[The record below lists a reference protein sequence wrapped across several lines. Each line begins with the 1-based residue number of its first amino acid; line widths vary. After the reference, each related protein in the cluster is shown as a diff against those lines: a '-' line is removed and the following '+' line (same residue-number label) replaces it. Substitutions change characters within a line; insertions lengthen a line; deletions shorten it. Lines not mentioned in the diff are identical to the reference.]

1 MINMPK
7 PPFHSV
13 TEELLYSILQ
23 KLPAMASLTKE
34 DINTIAKLNAIIEDG
49 DIVSDAAIAE
59 AINTLKGNVPEA
71 GNTLAKLYNII
82 QGLGNLKREDI
93 DTLAEINAI
102 LSDASLATMADLE
115 EVLVGLNG
123 GVPIEGNSLAK
134 LYNLIAGKKDK
145 FSDYYPSTYFVSP
158 LVTDDIGVKGD
169 YTLPFTPAR
178 AYELAAPGDTIAF
191 LPGLYYM
198 TGNIAKNGVAY
209 TTFGG
214 KALLVTGGFN
224 LFDYE
229 SLEDASSD
237 IVIDGD
243 FEFSHGGETVFKFKD
258 SPTPRRYRIRW
269 SYAFV
274 QAGTLIRMPAV
285 LSTGIFEGTIEIAFG
300 SNVPAIECVETA
312 ITTGAGVM
320 NLIIVNNSHYAHAI
334 KPWFSGFRFNISY
347 IGAEYGLFA
356 QPVGGG
362 SDNNIYVLN
371 ITQGITCTTY
381 LTSGEYSGTV
391 KGGLIFI
398 QGSVNLNARLNTCE
412 LHISEQTSSKV
423 TAIANGVTIFN
434 DLPKMLKLDGVWHG
448 CIYNSNSQSPCI
460 MEGEFYNLQFNTSA
474 GRLKIT
480 GYVRITDDN
489 SILVSNTDTLEVTGK
504 LIGNAPEVIRL
515 AENGEAIIS
524 GCVKQLAVDRPAIM
538 FEPDDYTIALTL
550 KNAIIQS
557 GTSSNE
563 SILAE
568 APIRVII
575 SLYGKSYGNRPIAG
589 GAEINYRIG
598 SADDF
603 LVDLNVDVSNE

>member
-1 MINMPK
+1 MINMPN

-23 KLPAMASLTKE
+23 KLPAMASLTKD
-34 DINTIAKLNAIIEDG
+34 DINTIAKLNAIIEDS
-49 DIVSDAAIAE
+49 DIVSDAAITE
-59 AINTLKGNVPEA
+59 AINALKGNVPEA
-71 GNTLAKLYNII
+71 GNTLAKLYSII

-134 LYNLIAGKKDK
+134 LYNLLGGKKDK

-243 FEFSHGGETVFKFKD
+243 FEFSQGGETVFKFKD
-258 SPTPRRYRIRW
+258 SPTPRKYRIRW
-269 SYAFV
+269 SHAFV
-274 QAGTLIRMPAV
+274 QAGTFIRMPAV
-285 LSTGIFEGTIEIAFG
+285 LTTGILEGNIEIAFG
-300 SNVPAIECVETA
+300 SSAPAIECVETA
-312 ITTGAGVM
+312 MTTGAGVM
-320 NLIIVNNSHYAHAI
+320 NLIILNNSHYAHAI
-334 KPWFSGFRFNISY
+334 KPWFSGFRFNITY
-347 IGAEYGLFA
+347 IGAEFGLFA
-356 QPVGGG
+356 QPIGEG
-362 SDNNIYVLN
+362 SDNNVYVLN
-371 ITQGITCTTY
+371 ITQGITCTTC
-381 LTSGEYSGTV
+381 LASGEYSGTIQ
-391 KGGLIFI
+391 GGLIFL
-398 QGSVNLNARLNTCE
+398 QGSVNLNARFNVCE
-412 LHISEQTSSKV
+412 LHTSEQTSSKV

-434 DLPKMLKLDGVWHG
+434 DLPKMLKLDGVWHD
-448 CIYNSNSQSPCI
+448 CIYNSNSQSPCV

-480 GYVRITDDN
+480 GYVKLIEDN
-489 SILVSNTDTLEVTGK
+489 SVLVSNTDTLEVTGK
-504 LIGNAPEVIRL
+504 LVGNAPEVIRL

-524 GCVKQLAVDRPAIM
+524 GYVKQLAVDRPAIV
-538 FEPDDYTIALTL
+538 FEPEDYTIALTL
-550 KNAIIQS
+550 KNAIVQS
-557 GTSSNE
+557 GSSSNE

-568 APIRVII
+568 APSRV
-575 SLYGKSYGNRPIAG
+575 SLRLYGKSYSNRDIGGNSQVD
-589 GAEINYRIG
+589 YVIG
-598 SADDF
+598 NADDF
-603 LVDLNVDVSNE
+603 IVNTSIEVVDI

>member
-1 MINMPK
+1 
-7 PPFHSV
+7 
-13 TEELLYSILQ
+13 
-23 KLPAMASLTKE
+23 MASLTKD

-49 DIVSDAAIAE
+49 DIASDAAITE
-59 AINTLKGNVPEA
+59 AINALKGNVPEA
-71 GNTLAKLYNII
+71 GNTLAKLYSII

-178 AYELAAPGDTIAF
+178 AYELAVPGDTIAF

-198 TGNIAKNGVAY
+198 TGNIAKNGVVY

-274 QAGTLIRMPAV
+274 QAGTFIRMPAV
-285 LSTGIFEGTIEIAFG
+285 LTTGIFEGNIEIAFG
-300 SNVPAIECVETA
+300 CGAPAIECVETA
-312 ITTGAGVM
+312 VTTGAGVM

-356 QPVGGG
+356 QPVGEGA
-362 SDNNIYVLN
+362 DNNVFVLN
-371 ITQGITCTTY
+371 IKQDVTCTTY
-381 LTSGEYSGTV
+381 LCAGEYSGTIQ
-391 KGGLIFI
+391 GGLVFLY
-398 QGSVNLNARLNTCE
+398 QGSINLNARLNNCE
-412 LHISEQTSSKV
+412 LHVSEQTSCKV
-423 TAIANGVTIFN
+423 TAVASSVTIHN
-434 DLPKMLKLDGVWHG
+434 DLPKMLKLDGVWYNT
-448 CIYNSNSQSPCI
+448 IYHSNTQSPCI
-460 MEGEFYNLQFNTSA
+460 MEGEFYDLQFNTSA
-474 GRLKIT
+474 GQLKIT
-480 GYVRITDDN
+480 GYVKVIDDN
-489 SILVSNTDTLEVTGK
+489 SVLVSNTDTLEVTGK
-504 LIGNAPEVIRL
+504 LVGNAPEVIRL
-515 AENGEAIIS
+515 AEDGSAVIS
-524 GCVKQLAVDRPAIM
+524 GYIKQLAVDRPAIM
-538 FEPDDYTIALTL
+538 FEPDNYTIALTL
-550 KNAIIQS
+550 RNAIIQS
-557 GTSSNE
+557 GSFSQE

-568 APIRVII
+568 APGRI
-575 SLYGKSYGNRPIAG
+575 SLRLYGNSYSNRPIAG

-598 SADDF
+598 SSVDF
-603 LVDLNVDVSNE
+603 IVDLNVDVSDE